1 MYFFCN
7 VHAVII
13 VINNIED
20 VAGIRA
26 YSTKVCFEKTIDVF
40 GFAFEFKNY
49 LYS

>member
-1 MYFFCN
+1 MYFFYN

-20 VAGIRA
+20 VAGIRV
-26 YSTKVCFEKTIDVF
+26 YSTKECFEKTIDVF
-40 GFAFEFKNY
+40 GFEFKNY